1 MRSIITR
8 ITSNL
13 QVQVAAI
20 ICLIILIVLGV
31 GTIAAVNEIGRSYIE
46 AIQWR
51 SEALAQNLI
60 SALHNRMLHA
70 ADNAPI
76 RDILREFSGE
86 CRQLFELYKAKHI
99 THVAI
104 IDADDMIAAHNDQF
118 FRDQPISP
126 VLRETAKTSE
136 TTIVLNEGIYH
147 TVVPI
152 STPQHGQLG
161 VIDIGFSEQV
171 VQEKIRRALF
181 TTLWLFFL
189 LPVLAGA
196 GFIWLSRP
204 LLSPIQE
211 IMQTTER
218 ISTGD
223 LTKIIVPE
231 QGRGEIRRLTR
242 AFRIMARNLYTIT
255 QQVQRAGELIKNA
268 THEILA
274 ATDQLAAALEEQSA
288 SVLQTS
294 ATMESVV
301 AASQQI
307 SQSTD
312 AVVQIAQK
320 TRADAQQGLQVS
332 EDTLK
337 KMQEIAEANR
347 TDTEYIQNLGRQS
360 GEIARIMDV
369 IDTIADQT
377 KLIAFNA
384 SLEAAGAGTAGKR
397 FGVVAQEIRHLADSV
412 FGSTKS
418 IRQTLA
424 DIQSSVQSL
433 IASSEKSTTSIHE
446 GGEFTGL
453 TTEWLKEI
461 LKGTAKTTNA
471 AQKISRSILGQQR
484 ASEEISA
491 ALKEISI
498 NIDQFARSSAITRD
512 TASKLDT
519 LSKELDEMLK
529 VFKL

>member
-1 MRSIITR
+1 M
-8 ITSNL
+8 SNL
-13 QVQVAAI
+13 QVQVAAT

-31 GTIAAVNEIGRSYIE
+31 GTIVTVNEIEQGYVE
-46 AIQWR
+46 AVEWR
-51 SEALAQNLI
+51 SEALAHNLI
-60 SALHNRMLHA
+60 SALRNRVLHSSG
-70 ADNAPI
+70 DKPI
-76 RDILREFSGE
+76 RDVLREFSPE
-86 CRQLFELYKAKHI
+86 CRQLFESYKTKHV

-104 IDADDMIAAHNDQF
+104 IDTTGMIVAHNDQLF
-118 FRDQPISP
+118 WDRPISP
-126 VLRETAKTSE
+126 VFREIANTSE
-136 TTIVLNEGIYH
+136 TAIILDQGIYH
-147 TVVPI
+147 TFVPV
-152 STPQHGQLG
+152 STPQHGRLG
-161 VIDIGFSEQV
+161 VIDIGFSEHV
-171 VQEKIRRALF
+171 VQEKIRRVLS
-181 TTLWLFFL
+181 TILWLFFL
-189 LPVLAGA
+189 LPGLTGA
-196 GFIWLSRP
+196 GFMLLSRSM
-204 LLSPIQE
+204 LRPIRA
-211 IMQTTER
+211 IGQTAEK

-223 LTKIIVPE
+223 LTNTVIPE
-231 QGRGEIRRLTR
+231 QGRGEIRRLTH
-242 AFRIMARNLYTIT
+242 AFRVMARNLHTVT
-255 QQVQRAGELIKNA
+255 QQVQRASDLIKNA

-320 TRADAQQGLQVS
+320 TRTDAQQGLQVA

-347 TDTEYIQNLGRQS
+347 TDTEHIQNLGRQS

-384 SLEAAGAGTAGKR
+384 SLEAAGAGTAGRR
-397 FGVVAQEIRHLADSV
+397 FSVVAQEIRHLADSV

-424 DIQSSVQSL
+424 DIQSSAQSL

-471 AQKISRSILGQQR
+471 AQKISRSLLGQQR

-498 NIDQFARSSAITRD
+498 NIDQFARSSAITCD
-512 TASKLDT
+512 IASKLDT
-519 LSKELDEMLK
+519 LSKELDEVLK

>member
-1 MRSIITR
+1 MTR

-13 QVQVAAI
+13 QVQVAAM
-20 ICLIILIVLGV
+20 ICLILLTVLGV
-31 GTIAAVNEIGRSYIE
+31 GTIVGVNEIKRNYIE
-46 AIQWR
+46 AVKWR
-51 SEALAQNLI
+51 SEALAQSLVSTLHHRALL
-60 SALHNRMLHA
+60 SA
-70 ADNAPI
+70 DD
-76 RDILREFSGE
+76 RDVSREFSTE
-86 CRQLFELYKAKHI
+86 CRQLFELYKTQRVTHI
-99 THVAI
+99 AI
-104 IDADDMIAAHNDQF
+104 IDTAGTIIAHNDQ
-118 FRDQPISP
+118 RAKDRPISP
-126 VLRETAKTSE
+126 VLREAAKISE
-136 TTIVLNEGIYH
+136 TTIILDQGIYH
-147 TVVPI
+147 TFVPI
-152 STPQHGQLG
+152 NTLKHERLNL
-161 VIDIGFSEQV
+161 IDIGFSEQV
-171 VQEKIRRALF
+171 VQEKIRRVLF
-181 TTLWLFFL
+181 TLWVFVL
-189 LPVLAGA
+189 LPLLSGA
-196 GFIWLSRP
+196 GFIWLSRSM
-204 LLSPIQE
+204 LQPIQE

-223 LTKIIVPE
+223 LTNIMIPE
-231 QGRGEIRRLTR
+231 QGRGEIRRLTCS
-242 AFRIMARNLYTIT
+242 FRIMARNLYMIT
-255 QQVQRAGELIKNA
+255 QQVQRAGDLMKNA

-294 ATMESVV
+294 TTMESVV

-320 TRADAQQGLQVS
+320 TRTDAQQGLQVA

-347 TDTEYIQNLGRQS
+347 IETEHIQNLGRQS

-384 SLEAAGAGTAGKR
+384 SLEAAGAGTSGKR
-397 FGVVAQEIRHLADSV
+397 FSIVAQEIRHLADSV

-424 DIQSSVQSL
+424 NIQSSVQSL

-484 ASEEISA
+484 ASEEIST
-491 ALKEISI
+491 ALKEIST
-498 NIDQFARSSAITRD
+498 NIDQFAHLSATTCDI
-512 TASKLDT
+512 ASRIDM
-519 LSKELDEMLK
+519 LSKELDEVLK